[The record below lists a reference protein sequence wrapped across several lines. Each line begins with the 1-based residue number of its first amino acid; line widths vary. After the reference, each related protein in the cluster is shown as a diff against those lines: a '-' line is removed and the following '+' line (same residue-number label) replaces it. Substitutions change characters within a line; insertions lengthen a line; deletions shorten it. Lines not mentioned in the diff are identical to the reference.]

1 LDGQGPDLA
10 ETPVLRMP
18 GGLPPPRVDLERTK
32 RAERKAAP
40 SEGGHQRREGES
52 VLFGQI
58 YAGAL
63 DRGMAPSPQ
72 VLETVL
78 RERVRDLL
86 EGRWQGVAPRVSV
99 S

>member
-1 LDGQGPDLA
+1 
-10 ETPVLRMP
+10 
-18 GGLPPPRVDLERTK
+18 
-32 RAERKAAP
+32 
-40 SEGGHQRREGES
+40 

-86 EGRWQGVAPRVSV
+86 EGRCQGVAPRVSV